1 MDFTLIYITRHILI
15 SSRNFRLSCFP
26 WISHT
31 ICLSLILLSFPPCSI
46 RCFLYPVY
54 FHIHPDLHSL
64 TVTLT
69 SSTVRLSFST
79 PVCHNQTHISVFL
92 FAGLSTVSFFVIRCV
107 RGKHP
112 QSILWPPPPLS
123 LCLPRLGVEAWGF
136 TLIRTLLAL
145 PAWHLLTA
153 LQGSLRC
160 FKPRATRD
168 REQIPDVDM
177 TKPVPES
184 WGRKRG
190 LYSSPADYW
199 YACVFVWYIY

>member
-1 MDFTLIYITRHILI
+1 MFPFCRVRHHNEAHVAKAEASTAHMVEICLCQIQRHGVIKHGFHPYLYHQTHILI

-31 ICLSLILLSFPPCSI
+31 ICLSLILLSFPSCSI

-54 FHIHPDLHSL
+54 FHIHPDFHSL

-69 SSTVRLSFST
+69 SSTVHLSFST

-112 QSILWPPPPLS
+112 QSIL
-123 LCLPRLGVEAWGF
+123 
-136 TLIRTLLAL
+136 
-145 PAWHLLTA
+145 
-153 LQGSLRC
+153 
-160 FKPRATRD
+160 
-168 REQIPDVDM
+168 
-177 TKPVPES
+177 
-184 WGRKRG
+184 
-190 LYSSPADYW
+190 
-199 YACVFVWYIY
+199 